1 MIEHI
6 LDIINNPNFKDFQ
19 KYIDILAETGEF
31 SKALVDIEIEIIK
44 SLDDSKISNYEMQL
58 IGIKAFNIIKMLYN
72 KKFKFKKLDGKNTIK
87 IKDLI
92 KKDLEKLLLVII
104 SKIFNKIKEKFP
116 QLQIQTNQIDIII
129 KTIVNTAEIAF
140 DFSKKTKFNKYLCC

>member
-58 IGIKAFNIIKMLYN
+58 IGIKAFNIIKMLIRQVSN
-72 KKFKFKKLDGKNTIK
+72 DNQAFLWRR
-87 IKDLI
+87 
-92 KKDLEKLLLVII
+92 
-104 SKIFNKIKEKFP
+104 KIFSF
-116 QLQIQTNQIDIII
+116 
-129 KTIVNTAEIAF
+129 
-140 DFSKKTKFNKYLCC
+140 YLITS